1 MKDFYSISN
10 KALSII
16 PLIILRST
24 KTFINLLDRLFSH
37 LIAYTFLACGQ
48 NFRVKAFSSSISNPE
63 NISIGKNF
71 SSMGGLYM
79 HACKGEIKIGN
90 NLKLNTNI
98 IIGASSGEI
107 IIGDDVLIGSNV
119 VLRAADHIFSQRDK
133 LIQLQGHRSGKIVIE
148 NDVWIGSNCVITKG
162 VRIGKG
168 AVIAAGAVVTKDV
181 SAFSLVAGVPAKK
194 ISER

>member
-1 MKDFYSISN
+1 
-10 KALSII
+10 
-16 PLIILRST
+16 
-24 KTFINLLDRLFSH
+24 
-37 LIAYTFLACGQ
+37 
-48 NFRVKAFSSSISNPE
+48 
-63 NISIGKNF
+63 
-71 SSMGGLYM
+71 MGGLYM